1 MLRALVVALL
11 LANAGFF
18 AWRAGWLE
26 PLHGVIG
33 ARPQGEREPQRLQRQ
48 VNPQAVQLLGGA
60 PAAPA
65 ALGAA
70 SSARLATASAPALA
84 AGPDGACLEAGP
96 FDPAE
101 LASAQA
107 ALQAALPEGGWSL
120 RVLPPPGGAWWVA
133 LGPYADAETQQR
145 RLEELRRRR
154 MAVEPAGPG
163 APLLLVLGRHDS
175 RAGAEQEL
183 AAYAARNLRGARV
196 VEAATRPQHALR
208 VAAADAA
215 LQARLAALPP
225 ERLSGHAFAACP
237 SAAPAP

>member
-1 MLRALVVALL
+1 MLRALVLALL

-33 ARPQGEREPQRLQRQ
+33 ARPEGEREPQRLQRQ
-48 VNPQAVQLLGGA
+48 VNPQAVQLLGA
-60 PAAPA
+60 AAPA
-65 ALGAA
+65 PREAA
-70 SSARLATASAPALA
+70 ATPGLA
-84 AGPDGACLEAGP
+84 AGPDGSCLEAGP
-96 FDPAE
+96 FDAAE

-107 ALQAALPEGGWSL
+107 ALQAALPEGGWTLRSL
-120 RVLPPPGGAWWVA
+120 PPGGAWWVA
-133 LGPYADAETQQR
+133 LGPYADAEALQR

-154 MAVEPAGPG
+154 VAAEPAGPG

-175 RAGAEQEL
+175 RGGAEQEL
-183 AAYAARNLRGARV
+183 ATLAARNLRGARV
-196 VEAATRPQHALR
+196 MEAAAQPQHALR
-208 VAAADAA
+208 VAVADAA

-225 ERLSGHAFAACP
+225 ERLHGHAFAACP